1 MSFTK
6 SVPSS
11 CFSKTKF
18 HFFDKMFVSQRE
30 KRLKLAGAIL
40 WAAGYAK
47 KKKNTV
53 SLFSFYKDAI
63 KLLAALSSICFWQSA
78 PVAVMHSGILT
89 GARGLPG
96 LRRLSWPRTWSCFR
110 TVSCMSKRWY
120 SDGTGRKW
128 KIYNERDGEKEGGVR
143 EKA

>member
-1 MSFTK
+1 MILERSQSKHSTYTFSLCLVHTCMPACICIKVCFRQGRKRPVYLAK

-18 HFFDKMFVSQRE
+18 HFFDKMFVLQRE
-30 KRLKLAGAIL
+30 KRLKLAGARL
-40 WAAGYAK
+40 QAAGCAK
-47 KKKNTV
+47 KKPTA

-78 PVAVMHSGILT
+78 PVAAMHSGILT

-96 LRRLSWPRTWSCFR
+96 LRRLSWPPT
-110 TVSCMSKRWY
+110 
-120 SDGTGRKW
+120 
-128 KIYNERDGEKEGGVR
+128 
-143 EKA
+143 